1 MFQIIMQSVLIFS
14 IFMNFQNIQ
23 IQIFKRKFLI
33 MFWHGQKKKVKQ
45 KSPIKLQQVKPFNL
59 FISGSGGVRKLHLI
73 KTIDKSVSS
82 KVTAIPW

>member
-33 MFWHGQKKKVKQ
+33 MFWHGQKKK
-45 KSPIKLQQVKPFNL
+45 SETEKPNQTPA
-59 FISGSGGVRKLHLI
+59 GETV
-73 KTIDKSVSS
+73 
-82 KVTAIPW
+82 